1 VFGSLD
7 TWEDDMRSRQRFVA
21 AVAALCLLTLVAA
34 AGCSA
39 GASGD
44 DKVVRVYS
52 GRHYGVESAF
62 DKFGKDTGI
71 KVQYLFGSDANL
83 RERLKT
89 EGDDTLAD
97 VYLTVDVANLALA
110 ANADL
115 LRPLTTPKLDQA
127 IPAAYRDSQDRW
139 IGLALRARSIIYNP
153 DKVNPSELS
162 TYAALADQK
171 WRGRMCLRNSTATYT
186 QSLVASLIAH
196 EGYDGAKKIVQ
207 GWVANRPTFIN
218 SDPEIVRTVGAGGCD
233 VAIVNHYYLVQELK
247 KNPNLKVKLF
257 WADQAGRGTHV
268 NLSGAG
274 VTRFADDPE
283 LAQQFIEWLATDG
296 QQIFISTSEE
306 FPANPTAQP
315 TPETKALGQFKADE
329 IEAAKI
335 GELNAD
341 SIRLMDEVGY
351 K

>member
-1 VFGSLD
+1 
-7 TWEDDMRSRQRFVA
+7 MRSRVRSVA
-21 AVAALCLLTLVAA
+21 AAAVICLMMMPVA

-39 GASGD
+39 LGASN

-52 GRHYGVESAF
+52 GRHYGVEAAF

-71 KVQYLFGSDANL
+71 KVQYLFGGDADL

-110 ANADL
+110 AQADL
-115 LRPLTTPKLDQA
+115 LRPLQSAALDKA
-127 IPAAYRDSQDRW
+127 VPAAYRDPQDRW
-139 IGLALRARSIIYNP
+139 FGLALRVRSIIYNP
-153 DKVNPSELS
+153 DKVKPEELS
-162 TYAALADQK
+162 TYAALADPK
-171 WRGRMCLRNSTATYT
+171 WRGRLCLRNSTATYT

-207 GWVANRPTFIN
+207 GWVDNRPTFIN

-233 VAIVNHYYLVQELK
+233 VAIVNHYYLVQELV
-247 KNPNLKVKLF
+247 KNSGLKVKMF
-257 WADQAGRGTHV
+257 WADQAGRGVHV

-274 VTRFADDPE
+274 VTKYADDPD
-283 LAQQFIEWLATDG
+283 LAQRFVEWLATDG

-306 FPANPTAQP
+306 FPANPAASP
-315 TPETKALGQFKADE
+315 TDQVKALGQFKADE

>member
-1 VFGSLD
+1 
-7 TWEDDMRSRQRFVA
+7 MRSRLRPLA
-21 AVAALCLLTLVAA
+21 AATTMCLLMPVVAS
-34 AGCSA
+34 CSA
-39 GASGD
+39 IGGASGN
-44 DKVVRVYS
+44 DKIVRVYS

-71 KVQYLFGSDANL
+71 KVQYLFGSDADL

-115 LRPLTTPKLDQA
+115 LRPLKTPKLDEA
-127 IPAAYRDSQDRW
+127 IPAAYRDPQDRW
-139 IGLALRARSIIYNP
+139 IGLALRARTMIYNP
-153 DKVNPSELS
+153 DKVKPEELS
-162 TYAALADQK
+162 TYAAVGDPK
-171 WRGRMCLRNSTATYT
+171 WRGRLCLRNSTATYT

-207 GWVANRPTFIN
+207 GWVDNRPTYIN
-218 SDPEIVRTVGAGGCD
+218 SDPEIVRTVAAGGCD
-233 VAIVNHYYLVQELK
+233 VSIVNHYYLAQELVK
-247 KNPNLKVKLF
+247 QPDLKVKIF
-257 WADQAGRGTHV
+257 WADQTGRGAHV

-274 VTRFADDPE
+274 VTKFADDPE
-283 LAQQFIEWLATDG
+283 LAQKFIEWLATSG

-306 FPANPTAQP
+306 YPANPKATP
-315 TPETKALGQFKADE
+315 TDEVKAFGTFKADD

-335 GELNAD
+335 GDLNAD

>member
-1 VFGSLD
+1 MPSRL
-7 TWEDDMRSRQRFVA
+7 RSVA
-21 AVAALCLLTLVAA
+21 AAAAMCLLMPVAA

-39 GASGD
+39 LGASD
-44 DKVVRVYS
+44 DKVLRVYS
-52 GRHYGVESAF
+52 GRHYGVEAAF
-62 DKFGKDTGI
+62 DKFSKDTGI
-71 KVQYLFGSDANL
+71 KVQYLFGSDPDL

-110 ANADL
+110 AQADL
-115 LRPLTTPKLDQA
+115 LRPLQSAVLDKA
-127 IPAAYRDSQDRW
+127 IPASYRDPQDRW
-139 IGLALRARSIIYNP
+139 FGLALRVRSIIYNP
-153 DKVNPSELS
+153 DKVNPAELS
-162 TYAALADQK
+162 TYAALGDPK
-171 WRGRMCLRNSTATYT
+171 WRGRLCLRNSTATYT

-207 GWVANRPTFIN
+207 GWVDNRPMWIN
-218 SDPEIVRTVGAGGCD
+218 ADPEIVRTVGAGGCD
-233 VAIVNHYYLVQELK
+233 VAIVNHYYLVQELV
-247 KNPNLKVKLF
+247 KNPGVKVKMF
-257 WADQAGRGTHV
+257 WADQAGRGVHV

-274 VTRFADDPE
+274 VTKYADDPY
-283 LAQQFIEWLATDG
+283 LAQRFIEWLATEG

-306 FPANPTAQP
+306 YPANPAASP
-315 TPETKALGQFKADE
+315 TDQVKALGEYKSDQ

>member
-1 VFGSLD
+1 
-7 TWEDDMRSRQRFVA
+7 MRSRLRSRA
-21 AVAALCLLTLVAA
+21 AATAMCLLMPVVAS
-34 AGCSA
+34 CSA
-39 GASGD
+39 LGSSGN

-71 KVQYLFGSDANL
+71 KVQYLFGSDADL

-115 LRPLTTPKLDQA
+115 LRPLSTPKLDEA
-127 IPAAYRDSQDRW
+127 IPGAYRDPQDRW
-139 IGLALRARSIIYNP
+139 IGLALRVRTIIYNP
-153 DKVNPSELS
+153 DKVKPEELS
-162 TYAALADQK
+162 TYAAVGDPK
-171 WRGRMCLRNSTATYT
+171 WRGRLCLRNSTATYT

-207 GWVANRPTFIN
+207 SWVDNRPTFIN
-218 SDPEIVRTVGAGGCD
+218 SDPEIVRTVAAGGCD
-233 VAIVNHYYLVQELK
+233 VAIVNHYYVAQELTK
-247 KNPNLKVKLF
+247 SPDLKVKVF
-257 WADQAGRGTHV
+257 WADQSGRGAHV

-274 VTRFADDPE
+274 VTKFADDPE
-283 LAQQFIEWLATDG
+283 LAQRFIEWLATDG

-306 FPANPTAQP
+306 YPANPKATP
-315 TPETKALGQFKADE
+315 TDIVKSFGTYKADE
-329 IEAAKI
+329 IEAARI
-335 GELNAD
+335 GDLNAD

>member
-1 VFGSLD
+1 
-7 TWEDDMRSRQRFVA
+7 MRSRLRSVA
-21 AVAALCLLTLVAA
+21 AAAVMCLLMPVVA

-39 GASGD
+39 GASQN

-71 KVQYLFGSDANL
+71 KVQYLFGSDADL

-115 LRPLTTPKLDQA
+115 LRPLTTPKLDEA
-127 IPAAYRDSQDRW
+127 IPAAYRDPQDRW
-139 IGLALRARSIIYNP
+139 IGLALRTRTIIYNP
-153 DKVNPSELS
+153 DKVKPEELS
-162 TYAALADQK
+162 TYAAVGDPK
-171 WRGRMCLRNSTATYT
+171 WRGRLCLRNSTATYT

-196 EGYDGAKKIVQ
+196 EGYEGAKNVVK
-207 GWVANRPTFIN
+207 GWADNRPTYIN
-218 SDPEIVRTVGAGGCD
+218 SDPEIIRTVAAGGCD
-233 VAIVNHYYLVQELK
+233 VAIVNHYYVAQELT
-247 KNPNLKVKLF
+247 KNKDLKVKVF
-257 WADQAGRGTHV
+257 WADQAGRGVHV

-274 VTRFADDPE
+274 VTKYADDPD

-306 FPANPTAQP
+306 YPANPKASP
-315 TPETKALGQFKADE
+315 TDIVKAFGMYKADE
-329 IEAAKI
+329 IEAARI
-335 GELNAD
+335 GDLNAD

>member
-1 VFGSLD
+1 
-7 TWEDDMRSRQRFVA
+7 MRSRLRSGA
-21 AVAALCLLTLVAA
+21 AAAAFCLLAPVAA

-39 GASGD
+39 GASSN

-71 KVQYLFGSDANL
+71 KVQYLFGSDADL

-115 LRPLTTPKLDQA
+115 LRPLKTPKLDEA
-127 IPAAYRDSQDRW
+127 IPASYRDSQDRW
-139 IGLALRARSIIYNP
+139 IGLAVRARSIIYNP
-153 DKVNPSELS
+153 DKVNPAELS
-162 TYAALADQK
+162 TYAALGDQK
-171 WRGRMCLRNSTATYT
+171 WRGRLCLRNSTATYT
-186 QSLVASLIAH
+186 QSLVASLIAN
-196 EGYDGAKKIVQ
+196 EGYDGAKRIVQ
-207 GWVANRPTFIN
+207 GWVGNRPTFIN

-233 VAIVNHYYLVQELK
+233 VAIVNHYYLAQELAK
-247 KNPNLKVKLF
+247 KPDLKVKMF
-257 WADQAGRGTHV
+257 WVDQAGRGTHV

-274 VTRFADDPE
+274 VTKFADDPE
-283 LAQQFIEWLATDG
+283 LAQRFIEWLATDG
-296 QQIFISTSEE
+296 QQIFISTSQE
-306 FPANPTAQP
+306 FPANPMVQP
-315 TPETKALGQFKADE
+315 NDQVKALGPFKADQ

-335 GELNAD
+335 GERNAD

>member
-1 VFGSLD
+1 
-7 TWEDDMRSRQRFVA
+7 MRSRVRFR
-21 AVAALCLLTLVAA
+21 AA
-34 AGCSA
+34 AAAMCALMPVVGGCSA
-39 GASGD
+39 GATGD
-44 DKVVRVYS
+44 DEVVRVYS

-62 DKFGKDTGI
+62 DKFGKESGI
-71 KVQYLFGSDANL
+71 KVQYLFGSDADL

-115 LRPLTTPKLDQA
+115 LRPLKTPVLDTA
-127 IPAAYRDSQDRW
+127 IPASYRDSQDRW
-139 IGLALRARSIIYNP
+139 IGLAVRARSIVYNS

-162 TYAALADQK
+162 TYAALGDPK
-171 WRGRMCLRNSTATYT
+171 WRGRLCLRNSTATYT

-196 EGYDGAKKIVQ
+196 EGYDGAKKILQ
-207 GWVANRPTFIN
+207 AWVGNRPTFIN

-247 KNPNLKVKLF
+247 KNPNLKVKMF

-274 VTRFADDPE
+274 VTKFADDPE
-283 LAQQFIEWLATDG
+283 LAQRFIEWLATDG

-306 FPANPTAQP
+306 FPANPAAQP
-315 TPETKALGQFKADE
+315 TPETKALGPFKADD

-335 GELNAD
+335 GTLNAD

>member
-1 VFGSLD
+1 
-7 TWEDDMRSRQRFVA
+7 MRSHPRSLAAVAVMCLVMPFVA
-21 AVAALCLLTLVAA
+21 AGCAAF
-34 AGCSA
+34 
-39 GASGD
+39 GASD

-52 GRHYGVESAF
+52 GRHYGVEAAF
-62 DKFGKDTGI
+62 DKFGKDSGI
-71 KVQYLFGSDANL
+71 KVQYLFGGDADL

-110 ANADL
+110 AKADL
-115 LRPLTTPKLDQA
+115 LRPLQSEALDKA
-127 IPAAYRDSQDRW
+127 IPAQYRDAQDRW
-139 IGLALRARSIIYNP
+139 FGLALRVRSIIYNP
-153 DKVNPSELS
+153 DKVKPEELS
-162 TYAALADQK
+162 TYAALGDPK
-171 WRGRMCLRNSTATYT
+171 WRGRLCLRNSTATYT

-207 GWVANRPTFIN
+207 GWVDNRPMWIN
-218 SDPEIVRTVGAGGCD
+218 SDPEIVRTVGKGGCD
-233 VAIVNHYYLVQELK
+233 VAIVNHYYLVQEQVK
-247 KNPNLKVKLF
+247 DPALKVKMF
-257 WADQAGRGTHV
+257 WADQAGRGVHV

-274 VTRFADDPE
+274 VTKFADDPD
-283 LAQQFIEWLATDG
+283 LAQRFIEWLATDG

-306 FPANPTAQP
+306 FPANPAASP
-315 TPETKALGQFKADE
+315 TDQVKALGQFKADE

-335 GELNAD
+335 GDLNAD

>member
-1 VFGSLD
+1 
-7 TWEDDMRSRQRFVA
+7 MRSRLRSRA
-21 AVAALCLLTLVAA
+21 AAILMCLLMPVVT
-34 AGCSA
+34 GCSA
-39 GASGD
+39 IGGASGN

-62 DKFGKDTGI
+62 DKFGKDSGI
-71 KVQYLFGSDANL
+71 KVQYLFGGDADL

-89 EGDDTLAD
+89 EGEDTLAD

-115 LRPLTTPKLDQA
+115 LRPLKTPKLDQA
-127 IPAAYRDSQDRW
+127 IPAAYRDAQDRW
-139 IGLALRARSIIYNP
+139 IGLALRARSIVYNP
-153 DKVNPSELS
+153 DKVKPEELS
-162 TYAALADQK
+162 TYAAIGDQK
-171 WRGRMCLRNSTATYT
+171 WRGRLCMRNSTATYT

-207 GWVANRPTFIN
+207 SWVDNRPRWIN

-233 VAIVNHYYLVQELK
+233 VAIVNHYYLVQELAK
-247 KNPNLKVKLF
+247 KPDLKVKMF
-257 WADQAGRGTHV
+257 WVDQAGRGTHV

-274 VTRFADDPE
+274 VTKHADDPE

-296 QQIFISTSEE
+296 QQIFVSTSQE
-306 FPANPTAQP
+306 FPANPAA
-315 TPETKALGQFKADE
+315 TPSDGVKALGQFKADE

-335 GELNAD
+335 GDLNAD

>member
-1 VFGSLD
+1 LAHK
-7 TWEDDMRSRQRFVA
+7 TWEDDMRSHLRSVA
-21 AVAALCLLTLVAA
+21 AVAVLCVFMPVS

-39 GASGD
+39 IGGASN
-44 DKVVRVYS
+44 DKIVRVYS
-52 GRHYGVESAF
+52 GRHYGVEAAF
-62 DKFGKDTGI
+62 DKFSKDTGI
-71 KVQYLFGSDANL
+71 KVQYLFGSDADL

-115 LRPLTTPKLDQA
+115 LRPLKTPTLDKA
-127 IPAAYRDSQDRW
+127 IPAAYRDPQNRW
-139 IGLALRARSIIYNP
+139 IGLALRVRTIIYNP
-153 DKVNPSELS
+153 DRVKPEELS
-162 TYAALADQK
+162 TYAAIGDPK
-171 WRGRMCLRNSTATYT
+171 WRGRLCLRNSTATYT

-207 GWVANRPTFIN
+207 GWVDNRPTYIN
-218 SDPEIVRTVGAGGCD
+218 SDTEIVRTVAAGGCD
-233 VAIVNHYYLVQELK
+233 VAIVNHYYLVQELVK
-247 KNPNLKVKLF
+247 DPNLKAKIF
-257 WADQAGRGTHV
+257 WADQAGRGAHV

-274 VTRFADDPE
+274 VTKFADDPD
-283 LAQQFIEWLATDG
+283 LAQKFIEWLATDG

-306 FPANPTAQP
+306 FPANPAATP
-315 TPETKALGQFKADE
+315 TDHVKALGTFKADE
-329 IEAAKI
+329 IEATKI
-335 GELNAD
+335 GDLNAD

>member
-1 VFGSLD
+1 
-7 TWEDDMRSRQRFVA
+7 MRSRLRSEAAA
-21 AVAALCLLTLVAA
+21 AVMCLLMPVAA

-39 GASGD
+39 LGASD

-52 GRHYGVESAF
+52 GRHYGVEAAF
-62 DKFGKDTGI
+62 DKFAKDTGI
-71 KVQYLFGSDANL
+71 KVQYLFGGDADL

-89 EGDDTLAD
+89 EGSDTLAD

-110 ANADL
+110 AQSDL
-115 LRPLTTPKLDQA
+115 LRPLESPALDQA
-127 IPAAYRDSQDRW
+127 IPASYRDPQDRW
-139 IGLALRARSIIYNP
+139 FGLALRVRSIIYNP

-162 TYAALADQK
+162 TYAALADPK
-171 WRGRMCLRNSTATYT
+171 WRGRLCLRNSTATYT

-196 EGYDGAKKIVQ
+196 EGRDGAKKIVQ
-207 GWVANRPTFIN
+207 GWVDNRPRWIN
-218 SDPEIVRTVGAGGCD
+218 SDPEIVRTVAAGGCD
-233 VAIVNHYYLVQELK
+233 VAIVNHYYLVQELV
-247 KNPNLKVKLF
+247 KNPDLKVKMF
-257 WADQAGRGTHV
+257 WADQAGRGAHV

-274 VTRFADDPE
+274 VTKYADDPD
-283 LAQQFIEWLATDG
+283 LAQRFIEWLATDG

-306 FPANPTAQP
+306 YPANPTATP
-315 TPETKALGQFKADE
+315 TDQVKALGPFKADQ

>member
-1 VFGSLD
+1 
-7 TWEDDMRSRQRFVA
+7 MRSHQRPVA
-21 AVAALCLLTLVAA
+21 AAAAFCLLVPVAA

-39 GASGD
+39 GASPK

-71 KVQYLFGSDANL
+71 KVQYLFGSDADL

-115 LRPLTTPKLDQA
+115 LRPLKTPKLDEA
-127 IPAAYRDSQDRW
+127 IPAAYRDPQDRW
-139 IGLALRARSIIYNP
+139 IGLALRVRTMIYNP
-153 DKVNPSELS
+153 DKVRPEELS
-162 TYAALADQK
+162 TYAAVGDPK
-171 WRGRMCLRNSTATYT
+171 WRGRLCMRNSTATYT

-196 EGYDGAKKIVQ
+196 DGYDGAKKIVQ
-207 GWVANRPTFIN
+207 GWVDNRPTYIN
-218 SDPEIVRTVGAGGCD
+218 SDAEIVRTVAAGGCD
-233 VAIVNHYYLVQELK
+233 VAIVNHYYVAQELTK
-247 KNPNLKVKLF
+247 DPKLKVKVF
-257 WADQAGRGTHV
+257 WADQAGRGAHV

-274 VTRFADDPE
+274 VTKFADDPD
-283 LAQQFIEWLATDG
+283 LAQRFIEWLATDG
-296 QQIFISTSEE
+296 QQVFISTSEE
-306 FPANPTAQP
+306 YPANPKATA
-315 TPETKALGQFKADE
+315 TDIVKSFGTYKADE
-329 IEAAKI
+329 VEASKI
-335 GELNAD
+335 GDLNAD
-341 SIRLMDEVGY
+341 SIKLMDEVGY